1 MIYGSLDQ
9 TANREQLNLFHT
21 KPTPWSSQI
30 WPPEGLTSKSSKMW
44 PSMIFPVAPVPSF
57 TQVGFTAQASRKGWA
72 YSLVTQ
78 TELVFL
84 MDLQLFLSWPLLTC
98 PLPNSL
104 DSRPTNFSSNLV
116 IGTIPQEHLDAKTE
130 YVSETLV
137 LPNSGLMALGTAIKR
152 SQKMYDK
159 IQSSASNESY
169 VRSEEFVL
177 NSKGFS
183 GTKNEEA
190 SVDAIFQVWKPLE
203 AGKSAWP
210 TTVKQ

>member
-1 MIYGSLDQ
+1 
-9 TANREQLNLFHT
+9 
-21 KPTPWSSQI
+21 
-30 WPPEGLTSKSSKMW
+30 
-44 PSMIFPVAPVPSF
+44 
-57 TQVGFTAQASRKGWA
+57 
-72 YSLVTQ
+72 
-78 TELVFL
+78 

-137 LPNSGLMALGTAIKR
+137 FPKSGLMALGTAVKR

-159 IQSSASNESY
+159 IQSSSSNESY

-203 AGKSAWP
+203 AGKSA
-210 TTVKQ
+210 